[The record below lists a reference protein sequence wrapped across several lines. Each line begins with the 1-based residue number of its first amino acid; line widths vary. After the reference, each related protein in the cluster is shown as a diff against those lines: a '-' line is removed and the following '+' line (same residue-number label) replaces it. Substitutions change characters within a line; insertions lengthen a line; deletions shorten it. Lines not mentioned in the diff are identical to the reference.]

1 MVITAIKNGIKR
13 NFTERQWK
21 LLPKDKFG
29 WVQIGQETPTNVP
42 LPLVPS
48 EIIQK
53 KITHEKVV
61 TVTKDVPDEL
71 KQVIP
76 KPEKTLKYKKND
88 KGLAK

>member
-1 MVITAIKNGIKR
+1 MITAIKNGIKR
-13 NFTERQWK
+13 NFTERQWN

-29 WVQIGQETPTNVP
+29 WVQIGQETSAQVP
-42 LPLVPS
+42 LPIVPS

-53 KITHEKVV
+53 KITHEKGA

-76 KPEKTLKYKKND
+76 KPEKTLKPNKND